1 MRSNMKKIIKWVL
14 LIAWMIVIFMFSSQ
28 PAEVS
33 DEKSRLVI
41 QIFNAIGL
49 NLDSVLGELANFVVR
64 KAAHFTEY
72 FILALLIFNVI
83 GEEFKLK
90 QALLLSIVVVFLYAC
105 SDEFHQV
112 FVPGREGKLRDVLI
126 DTSGGA
132 VAMGVVYIWKQIKN

>member
-1 MRSNMKKIIKWVL
+1 MKKIIKWVL
-14 LIAWMIVIFMFSSQ
+14 LIAWMVVIFMFSSQ
-28 PAEVS
+28 PAEIS

-105 SDEFHQV
+105 SDEFHQI

-132 VAMGVVYIWKQIKN
+132 VAMGVVYIWKRVKN

>member
-1 MRSNMKKIIKWVL
+1 MKKIIKWVL
-14 LIAWMIVIFMFSSQ
+14 LITWMVVIFMFSSQ

-72 FILALLIFNVI
+72 FILALLVFNVI

-105 SDEFHQV
+105 SDEFHQI

-132 VAMGVVYIWKQIKN
+132 VAMGVVYIRKQIKN

>member
-1 MRSNMKKIIKWVL
+1 MKKIIKWVL
-14 LIAWMIVIFMFSSQ
+14 LIAWMVVIFMFSSQ
-28 PAEVS
+28 PAEIS

-105 SDEFHQV
+105 SDEFHQI

-126 DTSGGA
+126 DTSGGT